1 MNKKKLIRIIV
12 PVCIVIAVAA
22 IWFMKNVNSNF
33 DTSDMAAGTNPNNS
47 DKVYSDVNFT
57 LEATSVEL
65 DVLKAYGL
73 PIIID
78 FGADSC
84 IPCKEMAPV
93 LKTLNSEMRG
103 KAIIKFVDVWK
114 NRQAANGFPVQ
125 VIPTQILIN
134 SDGTP
139 YVPSAKMDIEFT
151 MYALKENNGRYGGK
165 QMTGILEGLSNLIA
179 SSGWLAPLL
188 ALVAGILTSLTPCA
202 LSGIPLVVGYVG
214 GTGQRSTKRAFLLSI
229 VFAIGAAVTFTVLGV
244 TASLAGRLIG
254 TSTSW
259 WYIALGVLMVV
270 MALQTWGLFEIIPSS
285 YLISKNT
292 KKGFFG
298 AFVAGILA
306 GIFSSPCSTPVLI
319 VLLAIVAGKGSV
331 LWGILLL
338 LLYSIGHGILAV
350 LAGTSIGFVQKLS
363 ASKNYGRISNVLK
376 IVMGSLILLLG
387 FYMFYIGF

>member
-1 MNKKKLIRIIV
+1 
-12 PVCIVIAVAA
+12 
-22 IWFMKNVNSNF
+22 
-33 DTSDMAAGTNPNNS
+33 
-47 DKVYSDVNFT
+47 
-57 LEATSVEL
+57 
-65 DVLKAYGL
+65 
-73 PIIID
+73 
-78 FGADSC
+78 
-84 IPCKEMAPV
+84 
-93 LKTLNSEMRG
+93 
-103 KAIIKFVDVWK
+103 
-114 NRQAANGFPVQ
+114 
-125 VIPTQILIN
+125 
-134 SDGTP
+134 
-139 YVPSAKMDIEFT
+139 
-151 MYALKENNGRYGGK
+151 
-165 QMTGILEGLSNLIA
+165 MTGILEGLSNLIA

-350 LAGTSIGFVQKLS
+350 LADTSIGFVQKLS
-363 ASKNYGRISNVLK
+363 ASKNYSRISNVLK

>member
-1 MNKKKLIRIIV
+1 
-12 PVCIVIAVAA
+12 
-22 IWFMKNVNSNF
+22 
-33 DTSDMAAGTNPNNS
+33 
-47 DKVYSDVNFT
+47 
-57 LEATSVEL
+57 
-65 DVLKAYGL
+65 
-73 PIIID
+73 
-78 FGADSC
+78 
-84 IPCKEMAPV
+84 
-93 LKTLNSEMRG
+93 
-103 KAIIKFVDVWK
+103 
-114 NRQAANGFPVQ
+114 
-125 VIPTQILIN
+125 
-134 SDGTP
+134 
-139 YVPSAKMDIEFT
+139 
-151 MYALKENNGRYGGK
+151 
-165 QMTGILEGLSNLIA
+165 MTGILEGLSNLIA

-363 ASKNYGRISNVLK
+363 ASKNYSRISNVLK

>member
-1 MNKKKLIRIIV
+1 
-12 PVCIVIAVAA
+12 
-22 IWFMKNVNSNF
+22 
-33 DTSDMAAGTNPNNS
+33 
-47 DKVYSDVNFT
+47 
-57 LEATSVEL
+57 
-65 DVLKAYGL
+65 
-73 PIIID
+73 
-78 FGADSC
+78 
-84 IPCKEMAPV
+84 
-93 LKTLNSEMRG
+93 
-103 KAIIKFVDVWK
+103 
-114 NRQAANGFPVQ
+114 
-125 VIPTQILIN
+125 
-134 SDGTP
+134 
-139 YVPSAKMDIEFT
+139 
-151 MYALKENNGRYGGK
+151 
-165 QMTGILEGLSNLIA
+165 MTGILEGLSNLIA

-229 VFAIGAAVTFTVLGV
+229 VFAFGAAVTFTVLGV

-338 LLYSIGHGILAV
+338 LLYSIGLGILAV